1 MILASLVEQ
10 IPLEEANVASEKQVL
25 QLIQLG
31 FEKVYAESL
40 PSDHAKKLLSQLF
53 GICRTYY
60 ADNRI
65 DLRSDIE
72 QAVELKKERYGRKL
86 APAIVHQ
93 IVESLAGVAK

>member
-1 MILASLVEQ
+1 M
-10 IPLEEANVASEKQVL
+10 ASEKQVL

-31 FEKVYAESL
+31 FEKDYAESL
-40 PSDHAKKLLSQLF
+40 PSNPAKKLLSQLF

-60 ADNRI
+60 SGNRI

-72 QAVELKKERYGRKL
+72 QAVERIQDQYGRKL

-93 IVESLAGVAK
+93 VLERMAEFERVDGKIVGVGK